1 MQNYIENN
9 IARFVHILRHL
20 GIQVSILETITSLQA
35 LALVDILNREHVKM
49 ALSATMIKNHDQQ
62 EIFDQAFESFFVAPE
77 IKKEQEQVW
86 EEKQAEGHRL
96 LEEAETDLAYKGETL
111 DLTEE
116 EKLYYAQLPEEE
128 KRKIREYL
136 AASSVPD
143 DRYDRF
149 KPTLECQVRGSLR
162 YWKQRLGEA
171 ADYRIVDS
179 EMDDPVIASIVDEP
193 LFFSYPHRGCC
204 CLHSIHPQWRRSQD
218 HPSQSYWK
226 QRLG

>member
-1 MQNYIENN
+1 MQNYIENS

-35 LALVDILNREHVKM
+35 LALVDILNRHHVKM
-49 ALSATMIKNHDQQ
+49 ALSATMVKNRDQQ

-86 EEKQAEGHRL
+86 EEKQAEGQRL

-111 DLTEE
+111 DLTEK

-136 AASSVPD
+136 SASSVPD

-149 KPTLECQVRGSLR
+149 KPTLEYQVRGSLR

-171 ADYRIVDS
+171 EDYHHLGDP
-179 EMDDPVIASIVDEP
+179 EMDDPVIASIVDE
-193 LFFSYPHRGCC
+193 LSEDS
-204 CLHSIHPQWRRSQD
+204 SILYEDMKRIGERISL
-218 HPSQSYWK
+218 K
-226 QRLG
+226 LLIC

>member
-1 MQNYIENN
+1 LQNYIENN

-35 LALVDILNREHVKM
+35 LALVDILNRDHVKM
-49 ALSATMIKNHDQQ
+49 ALSAAMIKNHDQQ
-62 EIFDQAFESFFVAPE
+62 EIFDQAFESFFVVPE

-86 EEKQAEGHRL
+86 QEKQAEGHRL
-96 LEEAETDLAYKGETL
+96 LEEAETDLVYKGEAL

-179 EMDDPVIASIVDEP
+179 EMDDPV
-193 LFFSYPHRGCC
+193 
-204 CLHSIHPQWRRSQD
+204 SQRQKCVNPSS
-218 HPSQSYWK
+218 HPSYHS
-226 QRLG
+226 RT

>member
-179 EMDDPVIASIVDEP
+179 EMDDPVIASIVDE
-193 LFFSYPHRGCC
+193 LSEDS
-204 CLHSIHPQWRRSQD
+204 SILYEDMKRIGERDLPQVTNLV
-218 HPSQSYWK
+218 K
-226 QRLG
+226 ML